1 MDVFFVGICW
11 VLERGQVFL
20 KKLRLASIGAWLL
33 VMVDDGAY
41 SRDCQHPDDENPP
54 GISRT
59 MLGKSNRKHA
69 EYESFGKAEW

>member
-54 GISRT
+54 GIS
-59 MLGKSNRKHA
+59 
-69 EYESFGKAEW
+69 